1 MSNIRG
7 ILISQEDRLEAIFEI
22 TVSEHFQ
29 IEETQQARLTPIGY
43 DRKETLDKC
52 LPNPQNCEK

>member
-7 ILISQEDRLEAIFEI
+7 ILISQEDRSEAIFET

-43 DRKETLDKC
+43 NKK
-52 LPNPQNCEK
+52 KH